1 MKTFKTQKGTELPL
15 ASLKGKDY
23 LLIAHRL
30 LWLSEE
36 ATNYDITTDFLVIN
50 DEQTVARATVTLF
63 DVAGNTIRKATATKR
78 ETKKDFPDH
87 TEKAETGAMGR
98 ALAMLGFGTQFAQ
111 QDLEEGDRLAD
122 APLEAKKSVPKPKAA
137 AHPTEAEVGGTATTA
152 SPTPM
157 AAAQDTDTITKMS
170 GSTPSTTRTSS
181 FRRDAQKPVSNGGG
195 WS

>member
-36 ATNYDITTDFLVIN
+36 VQNYDIDTNLLVLT

-63 DVAGNTIRKATATKR
+63 GSDGKVLRKATGTKR
-78 ETKKDFPDH
+78 ETKKDFSDH

-122 APLEAKKSVPKPKAA
+122 APLEAPKKAKAA
-137 AHPTEAEVGGTATTA
+137 PVPTAAVSESTAGSADTAIPTTKADTGTSTET
-152 SPTPM
+152 
-157 AAAQDTDTITKMS
+157 S

-181 FRRDAQKPVSNGGG
+181 FRRDAPKPASNGNG